1 MNLVPFWDMDL
12 LVLLRHQSTNFR
24 DACFAFYGDMMRLLR
39 ASPVFG
45 GIVVATGI
53 VLGLAPILLWQY
65 FGNFIDA
72 SFASR
77 GVGTMTSDLSQSA
90 FAVAALGVLLIIAGA
105 YFLQTKALSRTIAS
119 TIAIAAIFTTHILTL
134 LPIEKSFIIF
144 LAILA
149 IGFHVAR
156 HRAALIAVS
165 VVLVLL
171 SISAISDILFM
182 MTRRSMTV
190 GSAMEYCL
198 VILTLASMSA
208 WIAHR
213 R

>member
-1 MNLVPFWDMDL
+1 MDL
-12 LVLLRHQSTNFR
+12 LVLLRQQSVSMRDAAFAFR
-24 DACFAFYGDMMRLLR
+24 DDVMRLLR
-39 ASPVFG
+39 ASPIFG
-45 GIVVATGI
+45 GMVLATGG
-53 VLGLAPILLWQY
+53 VLGFVPILLWQY
-65 FGNFIDA
+65 VGNFVDA

-77 GVGTMTSDLSQSA
+77 GVGTMTAELSQSA
-90 FAVAALGVLLIIAGA
+90 MIVAVLGVLLVAAGA

-119 TIAIAAIFTTHILTL
+119 TIAVIAIFATHIVTL

-156 HRAALIAVS
+156 HRAALLAMS
-165 VVLVLL
+165 GVLILL
-171 SISAISDILFM
+171 SISAVSDILYM
-182 MTRRSMTV
+182 MSHRSMTV

-198 VILTLASMSA
+198 VILTLGATSA
-208 WIAHR
+208 WIAQR

>member
-1 MNLVPFWDMDL
+1 MDL
-12 LVLLRHQSTNFR
+12 LVLLKHQSTNIRDAAFAFR
-24 DACFAFYGDMMRLLR
+24 DDIMRLLR

-45 GIVVATGI
+45 GIVLATGV
-53 VLGLAPILLWQY
+53 VLGLVPILLWQY
-65 FGNFIDA
+65 FGNFVDA

-77 GVGTMTSDLSQSA
+77 GVGTMTSELSQSA
-90 FAVAALGVLLIIAGA
+90 IAVAGLSVLLIAAGA
-105 YFLQTKALSRTIAS
+105 YFLQTKALSRAIAS
-119 TIAIAAIFTTHILTL
+119 TIAVVAIFGTHIVTL

-165 VVLVLL
+165 GVLILL
-171 SISAISDILFM
+171 SISAISDILYM
-182 MTRRSMTV
+182 MSHRSMTV

-198 VILTLASMSA
+198 VILTLSTISA

-213 R
+213 K

>member
-1 MNLVPFWDMDL
+1 MDL
-12 LVLLRHQSTNFR
+12 LVLLKHQSTNLRDYVFAFR
-24 DACFAFYGDMMRLLR
+24 DDVMRLLR

-45 GIVVATGI
+45 GVVVTTGL
-53 VLGLAPILLWQY
+53 VLGFVPILLWQY
-65 FGNFIDA
+65 FGKFIDA

-77 GVGTMTSDLSQSA
+77 GVGTMTTDLSHNA
-90 FAVAALGVLLIIAGA
+90 FIVALLDVLLIIAGA

-119 TIAIAAIFTTHILTL
+119 TLAVAALFATHIVAL
-134 LPIEKSFIIF
+134 LPIEKSFIVF

-171 SISAISDILFM
+171 SISAISDILYM
-182 MTRRSMTV
+182 MTHRSMTV

-198 VILTLASMSA
+198 VILALAATSA

-213 R
+213 K